1 MPAYFLNVC
10 NLITGQEKVDKFPDE
25 ERIRDLVANFEERV
39 FYHSNDFKVYPQ
51 LLFPCGGTLRR
62 LTFIGLNPTEVELT
76 LQLFSLDNSEKATCR
91 KYTGVSLKYT
101 VESGGSKLG
110 VVNLEVP
117 NVTVS
122 AGTILG
128 LQHSGG
134 ALLYR
139 KGYSGIQSLS
149 ARAPCVSEDYD
160 IEVDNGNIPL
170 IATNIGIIITK
181 YFCFPIRLSFS
192 CRL

>member
-1 MPAYFLNVC
+1 MSCGVPAYFLNVC
-10 NLITGQEKVDKFPDE
+10 NLITGQEKFDEFPDE
-25 ERIRDLVANFEERV
+25 ERIRDLVANFEDRV
-39 FYHSNDFKVYPQ
+39 IYHSNDFKVYPQ
-51 LLFPCGGTLRR
+51 LLFSCNGILRR

-91 KYTGVSLKYT
+91 KYTGVSLKYI

-110 VVNLEVP
+110 VVNLEVS
-117 NVTVS
+117 NVTVR

-160 IEVDNGNIPL
+160 IEVDNGSIPL

-181 YFCFPIRLSFS
+181 
-192 CRL
+192 

>member
-10 NLITGQEKVDKFPDE
+10 NLITGQEKVDEFPDE

-51 LLFPCGGTLRR
+51 LLFPCDGILRR
-62 LTFIGLNPTEVELT
+62 LTFIGLNPTEVKPT

-101 VESGGSKLG
+101 VESGRSKLG

-117 NVTVS
+117 NVNVS

-149 ARAPCVSEDYD
+149 ATCVSEDYD
-160 IEVDNGNIPL
+160 IEVDNGTIPL

-181 YFCFPIRLSFS
+181 YFCFPTIRLSSS